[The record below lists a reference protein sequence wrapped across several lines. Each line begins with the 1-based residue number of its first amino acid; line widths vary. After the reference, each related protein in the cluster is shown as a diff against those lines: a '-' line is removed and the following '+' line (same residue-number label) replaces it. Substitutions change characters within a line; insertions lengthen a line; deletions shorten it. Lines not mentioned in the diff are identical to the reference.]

1 MEFHEKLRELRKR
14 KGLTQEQLAVEL
26 YVSRTAVSKWES
38 GRGYPGIDSLKA
50 IANYFS
56 VSLDDLLSGEE
67 VPAPARA
74 DTHKFRN
81 LLFGLSDCSIA
92 AFLFL
97 PFFGQRNGGAVE
109 AVSLL
114 SLTGKASYIK
124 ASYLVIVLGISLCG
138 VLTLAFQNESLSLW
152 TGNRDKVSLCL
163 SLAATLIFIIS
174 PQPYAATFA
183 LTLLSVKAM
192 TLLKW
197 V

>member
-67 VPAPARA
+67 VPAPA
-74 DTHKFRN
+74 HKFRN
-81 LLFGLSDCSIA
+81 LLFGLLDCSIA

-97 PFFGQRNGGAVE
+97 PFFGQKNGGAVE

-114 SLTGKASYIK
+114 SLTGKAFYVK
-124 ASYLVIVLGISLCG
+124 ASYLVIVLGIALCG
-138 VLTLAFQNESLSLW
+138 VLTLAFQNENLSLW
-152 TGNRDKVSLCL
+152 TGNKDKVSLCL

-174 PQPYAATFA
+174 PQPYAATLVLMF
-183 LTLLSVKAM
+183 LSIKAM